1 MNILDSMS
9 ITSEPAL
16 RFFEK
21 SIVPLHT
28 VPSLALLDK
37 PQACLCQSSTAGDNA
52 VVQASGIRP
61 DLLPLLQAAWHGN
74 GLIHAQHEQDI
85 SIPY

>member
-16 RFFEK
+16 RFFK
-21 SIVPLHT
+21 KTIIPLHT

-37 PQACLCQSSTAGDNA
+37 PQACLCRSSTDEDNA

-61 DLLPLLQAAWHGN
+61 DLLLLLQAAWHGMGSYMHN
-74 GLIHAQHEQDI
+74 INRT
-85 SIPY
+85 